1 MRTIIVKYI
10 LEVVFFT
17 THKVVRNQSSCIY
30 YRDIIKWSV
39 DMQDYVKLEDV
50 QTHVDKIT
58 KQISG
63 GDIVLFHF
71 SEEHS
76 LNTLQLLPLFLSRLE
91 NKGFKYKSMNASV
104 L

>member
-1 MRTIIVKYI
+1 MIYCMRSCLGRLRIFENYGAIS
-10 LEVVFFT
+10 LEK
-17 THKVVRNQSSCIY
+17 HY
-30 YRDIIKWSV
+30 DIIKWSV

-50 QTHVDKIT
+50 QTHIDKIT

>member
-1 MRTIIVKYI
+1 MLIRS
-10 LEVVFFT
+10 L
-17 THKVVRNQSSCIY
+17 
-30 YRDIIKWSV
+30 
-39 DMQDYVKLEDV
+39 
-50 QTHVDKIT
+50 